1 MANKTKK
8 PIYTSKREMIIE
20 SILIFLRGLFMGSAD
35 VIPGVSGGTIALI
48 TGIYER
54 LVHSIS
60 KIRFSF
66 IKPLF
71 KGNIKGF
78 KEQLLEEIDFPLFI
92 PLFAGIAIAILS
104 LSKVIGFLLANYEAY
119 TFAFF
124 LGLILASAYVLY
136 THLLHVS
143 LKTLG
148 LAILGFV
155 FGVVFVGLNPIA
167 ANHCLIIIFFS
178 GMLAICAMILPGI
191 SGAFI
196 LLLIGQYDYMLSAL
210 NTMKL
215 DVVIT
220 FIVGAVI
227 GLLGFS
233 KILDKLIT
241 NHKNAT
247 IAFLIGL
254 MVGTLR
260 IPVDKIVPEIQV
272 AQELLLPVIV
282 LVIIGVGLIVIV
294 EKKFNCIK

>member
-1 MANKTKK
+1 
-8 PIYTSKREMIIE
+8 
-20 SILIFLRGLFMGSAD
+20 MGSAD

-60 KIRFSF
+60 KIEFSF

-71 KGNIKGF
+71 KRNFRESK
-78 KEQLLEEIDFPLFI
+78 KLLLKEIDFPLFI
-92 PLFAGIAIAILS
+92 PLFGGVAIAILS
-104 LSKVIGFLLANYEAY
+104 LSKVIGFLLSNYEAL

-124 LGLILASAYVLY
+124 LGLILSSAYVLY
-136 THLLHVS
+136 THLPHIS
-143 LKTLG
+143 AKSLG
-148 LAILGFV
+148 LAILGFI

-167 ANHCLIIIFFS
+167 TNHSLVIIFFS

-196 LLLIGQYDYMLSAL
+196 LLLIGQYDYMLNAL
-210 NTMKL
+210 NTLKF
-215 DVVIT
+215 DSIIV
-220 FIVGAVI
+220 FIAGAVI

-233 KILDKLIT
+233 KVLDKLIK
-241 NHKNAT
+241 NHKDIT

-272 AQELLLPVIV
+272 SQELLLPVIV
-282 LVIIGVGLIVIV
+282 LMVIGFLLIVIL
-294 EKKFNCIK
+294 EKKFNYIK